1 MADQDD
7 LFHPVIELPDDIRS
21 QRYDRLVGLDD
32 VKIRLRKEAT
42 VLTAPERLGEWAKKH
57 HGRPLPALELL
68 SDRAP
73 LIVFGGDVGT
83 GKTAL
88 AESFGCDLAA
98 KLRVPVMLYRLKLTT
113 RGSGLVGEMTTLI
126 SDAFSILQTEGRK
139 AKGKNGA
146 KSVLVLVV
154 DEADAV
160 AQSREATQMHH
171 EDRAGVDAFL
181 EGVDSLAGEQ
191 LPVLVVLCTNRLG
204 ALDPA
209 LRRRAA
215 ATFTFGRPD
224 AAQRRTVLDAALE
237 GLGLKSA
244 TVEQLVKLTGTRDGR
259 PEHTYSDLTQRLVP
273 SIVLAA
279 FPDGP
284 VTDEIALSVAE
295 NTPATPQFAE
305 QAPTTV
311 GADR

>member
-1 MADQDD
+1 MTDQDA
-7 LFHPVIELPDDIRS
+7 LFHPVVELPDDVRE
-21 QRYDRLVGLDD
+21 QRYARLVGLDQQKD
-32 VKIRLRKEAT
+32 RLRKEAT
-42 VLTAPERLGEWAKKH
+42 VLTVSGRLQQWSKEH
-57 HGRPLPALELL
+57 HGGDIRALELL
-68 SDRAP
+68 GDRAP

-88 AESFGCDLAA
+88 AESFGCDLSTR
-98 KLRVPVMLYRLKLTT
+98 LGLPVHLYRLKLTT

-126 SDAFSILQTEGRK
+126 SDAFSVMLMEGRK
-139 AKGKNGA
+139 AKGKSGA
-146 KSVLVLVV
+146 KSILVMVV

-160 AQSREATQMHH
+160 AQSREQQQMHH

-215 ATFTFGRPD
+215 ATFTFGRPTD
-224 AAQRRTVLDAALE
+224 EQRRSVLTGALE
-237 GLGLKSA
+237 GFGLKD
-244 TVEQLVKLTGTRDGR
+244 TTIEQLVKLTGERDGR
-259 PEHTYSDLTQRLVP
+259 PGFTYSDLTQRLVP
-273 SIVLAA
+273 SMVMTA

-284 VTDEIALSVAE
+284 VTDDIARGVAE
-295 NTPATPQFAE
+295 EMHATPQFNELAE
-305 QAPTTV
+305 
-311 GADR
+311 

>member
-1 MADQDD
+1 MPDQDD
-7 LFHPVIELPDDIRS
+7 LFHPVIALPEEVRA
-21 QRYDRLVGLDD
+21 QRYQRLVGLDEQ
-32 VKIRLRKEAT
+32 KTRLRKEAT
-42 VLTAPERLGEWAKKH
+42 VLTVPDRLLQWAKKH
-57 HGRPLPALELL
+57 HGGEVRALKLL
-68 SDRAP
+68 ADRAP

-88 AESFGCDLAA
+88 AESFGCDLAGR
-98 KLRVPVMLYRLKLTT
+98 LGLPVLLYRLKLTT

-126 SDAFSILQTEGRK
+126 SAAFGVMLTEGRK
-139 AKGKNGA
+139 AKGKTGA
-146 KSVLVLVV
+146 KSVLVMVV

-160 AQSREATQMHH
+160 AQSREQQQMHH

-215 ATFTFGRPD
+215 STFTFGRPSSE
-224 AAQRRTVLDAALE
+224 QRRVVLGDALN
-237 GLGLKSA
+237 GFGLKDA
-244 TVEQLVKLTGTRDGR
+244 TLKQLVKLTGERDGR
-259 PEHTYSDLTQRLVP
+259 IAFTYADLTQRLVP
-273 SIVLAA
+273 SMVMAA

-284 VTDEIALSVAE
+284 VTDDIALTVAE
-295 NTPATPQFAE
+295 DMTVTPAFSE
-305 QAPTTV
+305 V
-311 GADR
+311 NG

>member
-1 MADQDD
+1 MPDQDD
-7 LFHPVIELPDDIRS
+7 LFHPVIELPEEVRE
-21 QRYDRLVGLDD
+21 QRYQRLIGLDEQ
-32 VKIRLRKEAT
+32 KTRLRKEAT
-42 VLTAPERLGEWAKKH
+42 VLTAPDRLQQWAKQH
-57 HGRPLPALELL
+57 HGGDVRALELL
-68 SDRAP
+68 GDRAP

-88 AESFGCDLAA
+88 AESFGCDLSSR
-98 KLRVPVMLYRLKLTT
+98 LGLPVLLYRLKLTT

-126 SDAFSILQTEGRK
+126 SDAFSVMLTEGRK

-146 KSVLVLVV
+146 KRVFVMVV

-160 AQSREATQMHH
+160 AQSREQQQMHH

-191 LPVLVVLCTNRLG
+191 LPVLVVMCTNRLG

-215 ATFTFGRPD
+215 ATFTFGRPSLD
-224 AAQRRTVLDAALE
+224 QRRVVLTDALDGF
-237 GLGLKSA
+237 GLTDA
-244 TVEQLVKLTGTRDGR
+244 TLDQLVKLTGERDSRVGF
-259 PEHTYSDLTQRLVP
+259 TYSDLTQRLVP
-273 SIVLAA
+273 SMVMAA

-284 VTDEIALSVAE
+284 VTDVVALAVAE
-295 NTPATPQFAE
+295 DMTATPAFAE
-305 QAPTTV
+305 RN
-311 GADR
+311 G